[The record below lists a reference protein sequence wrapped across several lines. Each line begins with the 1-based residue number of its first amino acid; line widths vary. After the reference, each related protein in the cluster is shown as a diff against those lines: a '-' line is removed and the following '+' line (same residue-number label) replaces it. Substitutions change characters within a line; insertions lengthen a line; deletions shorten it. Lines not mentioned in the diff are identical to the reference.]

1 MALFVHR
8 GIRRSQ
14 QRVTRFRGIFSKTLV
29 KISRPKCPMDSAR
42 KYTMKGTSKSSPQ
55 SGEKRVSQVVF
66 ADSAQSQPSLKISEI
81 LVRQRWVILGAM
93 SLGLALASLYWSK
106 ARVWYESSA
115 KVLVSQRD
123 PTLASGDSKGES
135 MVDEDV
141 LANHMEVVRSRRIV
155 EGALKRHDLTELP
168 SILEQRGLG
177 VIL

>member
-1 MALFVHR
+1 
-8 GIRRSQ
+8 
-14 QRVTRFRGIFSKTLV
+14 
-29 KISRPKCPMDSAR
+29 
-42 KYTMKGTSKSSPQ
+42 MKGSSKSSPQ

-66 ADSAQSQPSLKISEI
+66 ADSAQTQPSLRISDI
-81 LVRQRWVILGAM
+81 LIRQRWVILGSM

-123 PTLASGDSKGES
+123 PSLASGASQGEN

-155 EGALKRHDLTELP
+155 EGALKRHNLTELP
-168 SILEQRGLG
+168 SILDR
-177 VIL
+177 